1 MRLRRGARP
10 VLGPGAPPR
19 RRPCSDP
26 MLRRAK
32 VPGCGARSHE
42 PGDAPPRRAEDS
54 GQDPSCTRQS
64 PLTLATFRS
73 WGSSQDDAARGAA
86 PECTRLRPGSAPA
99 DGVTDA
105 TAGDWPRRA
114 AVRYIPYPSHA
125 AGASP
130 LTVRDAW
137 RIRLVAYG
145 ARLESVLGASPR
157 GFESPILRRRSS
169 PESQWLRGCVFLLPT
184 PRRQAPERARIRGG
198 RRECPTTRT
207 GGPARPGTRLRPAAP
222 MGPRGEE
229 GAESRRIVSAAP
241 FRVGL

>member
-73 WGSSQDDAARGAA
+73 WGGSQDDAARGAA

-105 TAGDWPRRA
+105 TAGDWPRCA

-169 PESQWLRGCVFLLPT
+169 PESQWLRGCVFSLANAPST
-184 PRRQAPERARIRGG
+184 GAGEGADPRRPPGVPDHSHGRARSPGNPAPPGRSDGAPRGRRGG
-198 RRECPTTRT
+198 
-207 GGPARPGTRLRPAAP
+207 
-222 MGPRGEE
+222 
-229 GAESRRIVSAAP
+229 ESSH
-241 FRVGL
+241 RVGGSV

>member
-1 MRLRRGARP
+1 MRWAGIPMRLRRGARP

-26 MLRRAK
+26 MLRRA
-32 VPGCGARSHE
+32 
-42 PGDAPPRRAEDS
+42 EDS

-73 WGSSQDDAARGAA
+73 WGGSQDDAARGAA

-130 LTVRDAW
+130 LTVRDTR

-157 GFESPILRRRSS
+157 GFESPILRRF
-169 PESQWLRGCVFLLPT
+169 CF
-184 PRRQAPERARIRGG
+184 
-198 RRECPTTRT
+198 T
-207 GGPARPGTRLRPAAP
+207 GNN
-222 MGPRGEE
+222 
-229 GAESRRIVSAAP
+229 P
-241 FRVGL
+241 FRG

>member
-1 MRLRRGARP
+1 MFFSRAKIDEEPRRVLWVSIPGPVSPWGRGIGPARCATGHGSRGAARAGAGLRTGGAP
-10 VLGPGAPPR
+10 DRLGRSGGGAPPAQSR
-19 RRPCSDP
+19 RRPRPDT
-26 MLRRAK
+26 
-32 VPGCGARSHE
+32 
-42 PGDAPPRRAEDS
+42 PPRRAEDS
-54 GQDPSCTRQS
+54 RQDPSCTRQS

-73 WGSSQDDAARGAA
+73 WGGSQDDAARGAA

-130 LTVRDAW
+130 LTVRDTR

-157 GFESPILRRRSS
+157 GFESPILRRLSS
-169 PESQWLRGCVFLLPT
+169 RESQCFRRVCVCY
-184 PRRQAPERARIRGG
+184 APFSRTVKGERA
-198 RRECPTTRT
+198 
-207 GGPARPGTRLRPAAP
+207 
-222 MGPRGEE
+222 
-229 GAESRRIVSAAP
+229 
-241 FRVGL
+241 

>member
-1 MRLRRGARP
+1 MRWAGIPMRLRRGARP
-10 VLGPGAPPR
+10 VLGSGAPPR

-42 PGDAPPRRAEDS
+42 PGDAPPRQAEDS

-73 WGSSQDDAARGAA
+73 WGGSQDDAARGAA

-130 LTVRDAW
+130 LTVRDTR

-157 GFESPILRRRSS
+157 GFESPILRRR
-169 PESQWLRGCVFLLPT
+169 
-184 PRRQAPERARIRGG
+184 RAG
-198 RRECPTTRT
+198 
-207 GGPARPGTRLRPAAP
+207 A
-222 MGPRGEE
+222 PRGSLSMFLCKRVRSEAGVDSVGVGVGVP
-229 GAESRRIVSAAP
+229 GAGP
-241 FRVGL
+241 GLEFAHSPGSPVPPGRSDGC